1 MKKISKNKLDS
12 LIEVKREYWKYG
24 GLQWIDIAIE
34 ISKNISND
42 IYGDE
47 YNWHGICNFVDG
59 IVTCIAPD
67 ADNQTIYNA
76 LQLFGWD
83 VVE

>member
-1 MKKISKNKLDS
+1 MKKISKMKIDS
-12 LIEVKREYWKYG
+12 LVYVTSSYWATGDKRLLNARMAIVKMIQEESGITWG
-24 GLQWIDIAIE
+24 AIL
-34 ISKNISND
+34 
-42 IYGDE
+42 
-47 YNWHGICNFVDG
+47 NFVDG
-59 IVTCIAPD
+59 ILMCDGLAPE